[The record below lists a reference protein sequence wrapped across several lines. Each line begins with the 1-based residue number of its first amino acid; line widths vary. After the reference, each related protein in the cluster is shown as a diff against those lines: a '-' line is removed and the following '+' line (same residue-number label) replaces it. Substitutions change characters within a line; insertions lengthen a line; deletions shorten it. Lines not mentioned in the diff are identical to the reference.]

1 MKENEHNIIGIIPA
15 RGGSKGVSKKNIH
28 PILGRPLIAYTI
40 SEALKSK
47 LLTRV
52 ILSSDDDEIIEISK
66 KCGVEVPFRRPKE
79 LAMDLTQ
86 SLPVIQHA
94 VRFMEELEGVTYDCV
109 VMLQPTTPLR
119 LASDIDAGIELLLE
133 SGADSVISVVDVG
146 AYHPLRMKRVIQN
159 GLLINY
165 IDQGHEDLRPRQ
177 QLPPVYIRNGAL
189 YITRRNV
196 LLEQNSFTGRDCR
209 AYIMP
214 KERSVNI
221 DTEFDL
227 VLAEYLLK
235 RRESEKE
242 EDRIP

>member
-1 MKENEHNIIGIIPA
+1 MNMNKILGVIPA
-15 RGGSKGVSKKNIH
+15 RGGSKGIPRKNLI
-28 PILGRPLIAYTI
+28 PLLNRPLISYTI
-40 SEALKSK
+40 EAALESRH
-47 LLTRV
+47 LSRV
-52 ILSSDDDEIIEISK
+52 IVSTNDKEIASVCKEWE
-66 KCGVEVPFRRPKE
+66 VDVPFMRPAE
-79 LAMDLTQ
+79 LATDS
-86 SLPVIQHA
+86 SLSLHVVQHA
-94 VRFMEELEGVTYDCV
+94 LREMEQLDGERYDVV

-159 GLLINY
+159 GWLINY
-165 IDQGHEDLRPRQ
+165 IDQGHEDMRPRQ
-177 QLPPVYIRNGAL
+177 QLPPVHIRNGAL

-196 LLEQNSFTGRDCR
+196 LLEQNSFTGQDCH

-214 KERSVNI
+214 TECSVNI

-227 VLAEYLLK
+227 VLAEYLLRK
-235 RRESEKE
+235 RESEKVK